1 MNHSK
6 YGLDWKKTSYDDRPY
21 VILFYD
27 TWILF
32 NMQSDYIIW
41 LSQLLI
47 ISNLVVST
55 QQII

>member
-32 NMQSDYIIW
+32 NTQVIKYY
-41 LSQLLI
+41 LI
-47 ISNLVVST
+47 I
-55 QQII
+55 IITNHF